1 MTKLE
6 QEYAEIMRD
15 KKVLAARE
23 KLIKEKLEK
32 KYGQNA
38 VSKKTPLGTFKM
50 IGRKT
55 WTYSQ
60 EVTEMAED
68 LKIAQIDEQENE
80 TADYVEKFSLRFN
93 PKKEK

>member
-38 VSKKTPLGTFKM
+38 VSKKTPLPKHTQHCLLY
-50 IGRKT
+50 T
-55 WTYSQ
+55 SD
-60 EVTEMAED
+60 A
-68 LKIAQIDEQENE
+68 ADE
-80 TADYVEKFSLRFN
+80 
-93 PKKEK
+93 